1 MNDGLIDGFRYNTWA
16 TRELLALSRELPQ
29 EQLDATAVG
38 AYGSIID
45 TLRHIIFWEASDV
58 ARLTGEQPRGL
69 PCRRR
74 AGPG

>member
-16 TRELLALSRELPQ
+16 TRGIISACRNLTD

-45 TLRHIIFWEASDV
+45 TLRHIIS
-58 ARLTGEQPRGL
+58 GK
-69 PCRRR
+69 R
-74 AGPG
+74 ATSCA